1 MQVMDLLG
9 TSLYELH
16 RFCNFKFSLKT
27 TLMLTEQLLA
37 RLEWVHG
44 RGVLHND
51 IKPLNFTM
59 GVGTNVRIAMPR
71 CVFVACCPSHDL
83 GLTEQATKVYLIDF
97 GLATR
102 LEVDPTTGQYK
113 PQTSGGFKIKGTRA
127 FQSPRAHSVRY
138 D

>member
-1 MQVMDLLG
+1 MSSLQVMDLLG

-59 GVGTNVRIAMPR
+59 GIGTNVRIAMPR
-71 CVFVACCPSHDL
+71 LCLLHVV
-83 GLTEQATKVYLIDF
+83 
-97 GLATR
+97 R
-102 LEVDPTTGQYK
+102 PTAWTWG
-113 PQTSGGFKIKGTRA
+113 
-127 FQSPRAHSVRY
+127 
-138 D
+138 

>member
-1 MQVMDLLG
+1 MDLLG

-59 GVGTNVRIAMPR
+59 GVGTNVRIYLHAAL
-71 CVFVACCPSHDL
+71 CVCPAAW
-83 GLTEQATKVYLIDF
+83 TWI
-97 GLATR
+97 
-102 LEVDPTTGQYK
+102 
-113 PQTSGGFKIKGTRA
+113 
-127 FQSPRAHSVRY
+127 
-138 D
+138 